1 MRQLTKKYLS
11 YYYIILLIVFSTI
24 LTYCSEDKSNPSSVD
39 DSLNIEGYKLV
50 WNDEFDG
57 SSIDLNKWEHEFN
70 GNGGGNNEEQYYTPL
85 KENSYLS
92 DGKLFITAK
101 KEQFTGPDG
110 TREFTSARLRTLNK
124 GDWLYGRVEVSAKIP
139 KGRGTWPA
147 IWMLPTD
154 WEYGGWPASG
164 EIDIME
170 HVGYD
175 ENGIHGSVHT
185 QAYNHSIGTQK
196 SSYLK
201 IPTATSKFHT
211 YAIEWFEDRIEFYI
225 DDLFYFT
232 FNNENSGWEKWPFDK
247 RFHLILNVAVGGSWG
262 GAQGIDL
269 EAFPAT
275 MEIDYVRVYEKE

>member
-154 WEYGGWPASG
+154 WEYGVWPASG

-185 QAYNHSIGTQK
+185 ESHAGYDRVHCASYQCWPWYSPCHS
-196 SSYLK
+196 SL
-201 IPTATSKFHT
+201 
-211 YAIEWFEDRIEFYI
+211 R
-225 DDLFYFT
+225 
-232 FNNENSGWEKWPFDK
+232 
-247 RFHLILNVAVGGSWG
+247 
-262 GAQGIDL
+262 
-269 EAFPAT
+269 
-275 MEIDYVRVYEKE
+275 